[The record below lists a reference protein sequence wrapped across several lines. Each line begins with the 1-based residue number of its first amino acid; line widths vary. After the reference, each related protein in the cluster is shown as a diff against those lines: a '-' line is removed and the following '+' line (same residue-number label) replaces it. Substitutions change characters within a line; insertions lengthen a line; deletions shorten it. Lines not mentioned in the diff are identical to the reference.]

1 LSWGIRGKIFGLSAL
16 LVLGA
21 VAASGA
27 YLELELRGWT
37 RGRIEA
43 ELRSHAEAAAV
54 TVGRLGA
61 ADPASLDGL
70 ADALATPAAAR
81 VTMILDDG
89 TVVGDSEFALAE
101 LDDLAGHEGRPEVIA
116 ARAGGVG
123 VAERDSASVGTP
135 MLYVAVPFA
144 VDGAS
149 GTLRVARPLRE
160 VEEAVARLRVALGVA
175 GLIGLLGA
183 LLMSAAASH
192 LLSRTLRSLVK
203 DARRVADGGGAHYKI
218 EVVAQD
224 ELGGLAGSIN
234 RLADEL
240 EATVAALAVERSRFE
255 AVLESMDEAVIA
267 VDQAQRLTLINRAA
281 LALLS
286 LTVERSGET
295 VGERIRVP
303 ALQEL
308 VEAALA
314 GTPERREFTVPEP
327 TPRRIMAYASPLRGA
342 SGAVVVMHDVTE
354 IRRLET
360 IRRDFVANVSH
371 ELRTPVSIIRANAET
386 LLDGALE
393 RPEIARRFLEAML
406 RNADRLA
413 ALVGD
418 LLEISRI
425 ESGSYELKLDT
436 VALAPIVARI
446 VDSVESLADERS
458 IEVIDSIGP
467 EVRVW
472 ADAAALEHVLLN
484 LVDNAVKYTQ
494 EGGTIEVV
502 SRVEED
508 GAVRIEVRDNG
519 PGIAPKH
526 RDRVFERFYRVD
538 PGRSREVGGTGLGL
552 AIVKHLVEAM
562 DGRVGV
568 DAVTPRGSAFWLLLP
583 RSG

>member
-255 AVLESMDEAVIA
+255 AVLESMDEGVIA
-267 VDQAQRLTLINRAA
+267 LDQAQQLTMINRAA
-281 LALLS
+281 LGLLS
-286 LTVERSGET
+286 LSTVHDGET
-295 VGERIRVP
+295 LAERIPIPSAARAGGGGRWRV
-303 ALQEL
+303 
-308 VEAALA
+308 
-314 GTPERREFTVPEP
+314 TPERREFGDADRPAAADPGVREP
-327 TPRRIMAYASPLRGA
+327 AAGGERGGGGDARRDGDPPARADPPRLRG
-342 SGAVVVMHDVTE
+342 
-354 IRRLET
+354 
-360 IRRDFVANVSH
+360 
-371 ELRTPVSIIRANAET
+371 
-386 LLDGALE
+386 E
-393 RPEIARRFLEAML
+393 R
-406 RNADRLA
+406 
-413 ALVGD
+413 
-418 LLEISRI
+418 
-425 ESGSYELKLDT
+425 
-436 VALAPIVARI
+436 VAR
-446 VDSVESLADERS
+446 
-458 IEVIDSIGP
+458 
-467 EVRVW
+467 
-472 ADAAALEHVLLN
+472 AAHAGEHH
-484 LVDNAVKYTQ
+484 
-494 EGGTIEVV
+494 
-502 SRVEED
+502 
-508 GAVRIEVRDNG
+508 
-519 PGIAPKH
+519 PG
-526 RDRVFERFYRVD
+526 
-538 PGRSREVGGTGLGL
+538 
-552 AIVKHLVEAM
+552 
-562 DGRVGV
+562 
-568 DAVTPRGSAFWLLLP
+568 
-583 RSG
+583 